1 MTSRIVLA
9 LLAASCFTGGA
20 LLMKPAAGL
29 SRLWPTL
36 GVFGLFVVGAAINV
50 VLVRIG
56 DAVGPAALAVI
67 GAETVLAVV
76 VSALVYGERLTPT
89 RLAALSLVLIGVVIL
104 SAEQPTSSTG
114 EEPLTTASGTPTA
127 AVVDTYAA
135 PGPASAAM
143 VHP

>member
-76 VSALVYGERLTPT
+76 VSAIVFGERLTPT

-104 SAEQPTSSTG
+104 SAEQPSAPTG
-114 EEPLTTASGTPTA
+114 DEPFTAASGTPA
-127 AVVDTYAA
+127 VAVVDAYAA
-135 PGPASAAM
+135 AGPAPAAM
-143 VHP
+143 VEP